1 MKNAFR
7 YISIALVVLFIGFA
21 LSSGLLHDS
30 LTKVTAGVTAE
41 FTNDITRHC
50 KTLWVYSF
58 QKSRWHYFLLPEGAY
73 TSAFYTTQLS
83 LSTVVNIISNSMF
96 NALFQPLFFCAF
108 TPQTV
113 FNCLLFPFFLY
124 GAIIYFKK
132 VPIMVL
138 VCLGLYAYI
147 GIYSSVVEP
156 IIRHRMSC
164 ELIYLLIGL
173 AGFINLITERS
184 SS

>member
-7 YISIALVVLFIGFA
+7 YICIALVVLFIGFA
-21 LSSGLLHDS
+21 LSSGLLHDL
-30 LTKVTAGVTAE
+30 LTKAATNVTAE
-41 FTNDITRHC
+41 FKYYLERHC
-50 KTLWVYSF
+50 NSFWVYPF
-58 QKSRWHYFLLPEGAY
+58 QNSRWHYFLLPEGAY
-73 TSAFYTTQLS
+73 TAVIYTTPLS
-83 LSTVVNIISNSMF
+83 LSTVVTIVINSLF
-96 NALFQPLFFCAF
+96 NTLFQPLFICAL

-124 GAIIYFKK
+124 GAVRYFKK
-132 VPIMVL
+132 IYIMIFVL
-138 VCLGLYAYI
+138 LGMYVYI
-147 GIYSSVVEP
+147 GMYSSVVEP

-173 AGFINLITERS
+173 AGFVSLITGRS